1 MTTNFRLPHYIDEEN
16 AIVYIAVK
24 NWSQAMLATH
34 GGAKHFGSRY
44 QIKLANEDYLKELK
58 K

>member
-1 MTTNFRLPHYIDEEN
+1 
-16 AIVYIAVK
+16 
-24 NWSQAMLATH
+24 MLATH